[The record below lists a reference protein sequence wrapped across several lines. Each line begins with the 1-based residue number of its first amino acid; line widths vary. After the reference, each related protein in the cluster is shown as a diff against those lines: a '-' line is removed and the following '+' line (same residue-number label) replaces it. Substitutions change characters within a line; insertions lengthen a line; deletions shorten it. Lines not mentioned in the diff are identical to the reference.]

1 MSPMIEW
8 AQTAAAKAGPVP
20 LVFLLG
26 AGASFGAIDVSPYPP
41 PLGTN
46 LYDRLA
52 KEFPNTW
59 GRFAYRAEEFR
70 RDFEMAM
77 EHCLGDKPAGAIF
90 ELNDMARYFAQ
101 FDPGGSDLYSDLL
114 RALEVR
120 ALIARSV
127 FCTLNYE
134 CMFEKAAPRLG
145 HPVH

>member
-26 AGASFGAIDVSPYPP
+26 AGAIFGAIDVSPYPP
-41 PLGTN
+41 PLGPN

-70 RDFEMAM
+70 RGFEMAM
-77 EHCLGDKPAGAIF
+77 EHCLGDKPAGVSLGAKGTMR
-90 ELNDMARYFAQ
+90 LFAPV
-101 FDPGGSDLYSDLL
+101 DPW
-114 RALEVR
+114 R
-120 ALIARSV
+120 
-127 FCTLNYE
+127 
-134 CMFEKAAPRLG
+134 
-145 HPVH
+145 